1 MKPEQLKN
9 RELVSALADGQ
20 LRGAEFT
27 RAVALANQDGDAAA
41 AWHAYHLAGEIL
53 RTGEAGANAFDQGFL
68 ARFETRLAQ
77 EANLKPALADS
88 PDATKIVANYAYTKR
103 ANGQFDQSN
112 PANDSAN
119 QSSYRWKLMAA
130 VASLAA
136 VGAIG
141 WNSLGNL
148 PGVADTLSGLK
159 PSAQLA
165 QAAPGAV
172 APGHARPDTVAPGQA
187 RPDAAAPGQAQ
198 QPQIMIRDP
207 HLDALLAAH
216 KQFGGTSAL
225 QMPAGF
231 IRNATFEGAGR

>member
-20 LRGAEFT
+20 LRGAEFA

-88 PDATKIVANYAYTKR
+88 PDATKIVANYAYATR

-172 APGHARPDTVAPGQA
+172 APG
-187 RPDAAAPGQAQ
+187 QAQ

>member
-20 LRGAEFT
+20 LRGAEFV

-41 AWHAYHLAGEIL
+41 AWHAYHLVGEIL

-88 PDATKIVANYAYTKR
+88 PDATKIVANYAYATR
-103 ANGQFDQSN
+103 ANGQFAQSN
-112 PANDSAN
+112 PENDSAN

-148 PGVADTLSGLK
+148 PGVADTLSGVK

-172 APGHARPDTVAPGQA
+172 
-187 RPDAAAPGQAQ
+187 APGQAQ

>member
-1 MKPEQLKN
+1 MMMKPEQLKN

-20 LRGAEFT
+20 LRGAEFA

-88 PDATKIVANYAYTKR
+88 PDATKIVANYAYATR

-172 APGHARPDTVAPGQA
+172 APG
-187 RPDAAAPGQAQ
+187 QAQ